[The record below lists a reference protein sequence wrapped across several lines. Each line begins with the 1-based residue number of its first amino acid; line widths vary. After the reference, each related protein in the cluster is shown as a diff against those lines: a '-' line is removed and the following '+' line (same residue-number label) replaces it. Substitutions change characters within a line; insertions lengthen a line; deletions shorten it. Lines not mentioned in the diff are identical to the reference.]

1 MLELA
6 TLSGPLA
13 DVLVAAGSSDDD
25 GRGIGLL
32 FLLAG
37 PVFYAIIYMRYRNSN
52 KRHHHE
58 AETEAA
64 THEMR
69 VSDTY
74 VQARKGL
81 SSSKMRG
88 ANFKDV
94 RGSVH

>member
-1 MLELA
+1 MIELA
-6 TLSGPLA
+6 TMSLPLA

-25 GRGIGLL
+25 GRGFGLL

-37 PVFYAIIYMRYRNSN
+37 PVFYWIIYMRYRNSD
-52 KRHHHE
+52 KRHRHE
-58 AETEAA
+58 AETEAS

-69 VSDTY
+69 ASDSY

-88 ANFKDV
+88 ANYKDV